1 MEVKEAIVNRRTVR
15 SFCDEHIST
24 EILKEI
30 CETARL
36 YASAANLQPIRF
48 SLINDKPI
56 CKEVFEHVRL
66 AGYTPDYKVLPT
78 NEPPAY
84 ILLLTDTQVNNNPQ
98 FDAGA
103 AATNI
108 MLLAKGKGLD
118 TCCIGNFFK
127 EHVARILGIDTER
140 YALLY
145 LIAIGK
151 SEQRNEIKDMVDTV
165 KYTFE
170 EGHFIVPKR
179 NSEKIYVITGGK
191 L

>member
-1 MEVKEAIVNRRTVR
+1 MNVKEAVTTRRTVR
-15 SFCDEHIST
+15 SFCGDHISS

-30 CETARL
+30 CKTSRL

-48 SLINDKPI
+48 SLINDKSI

-66 AGYTPDYKVLPT
+66 AGYTPDYKVLPP

-84 ILLLTDTQVNNNPQ
+84 ILLLTDTRVNNNPQ

-108 MLLAKGKGLD
+108 MLLAKDYGMD
-118 TCCIGNFFK
+118 TCCIGNFSRGDI
-127 EHVARILGIDTER
+127 ARILNLNLKV
-140 YALLY
+140 YKPMY

-151 SEQRNEIKDMVDTV
+151 SKQKNEIKRMTDTV
-165 KYTFE
+165 KYTYE
-170 EGHFIVPKR
+170 DGRFIVPKHD
-179 NSEKIYVITGGK
+179 SDGIFV
-191 L
+191 